1 MPMPGPTLATMAGGP
16 TWDALLAR
24 CRGEGITVCRGRLDQ
39 RRGLWVPDGRRIWV
53 DSRLCDEYAAPVLA
67 HELTHVRRGDAGPQ
81 SQAVEEWIDERVAT
95 MYVDPMAYARAERIR
110 GPYAACIADELDLPQ
125 WVIEAWQRRLQRAA

>member
-1 MPMPGPTLATMAGGP
+1 MRMLGSTLATMAGGP

-24 CRGEGITVCRGRLDQ
+24 CRGEGITVCRGRLVGH
-39 RRGLWVPDGRRIWV
+39 RGLWAPDGRQIWI
-53 DSRLCDEYAAPVLA
+53 DSRLCDQYAAPVLA
-67 HELTHVRRGDAGPQ
+67 HELIHAHRGDAECQ
-81 SQAVEEWIDERVAT
+81 SDVVEEAIDERVAT

>member
-1 MPMPGPTLATMAGGP
+1 MPMLGPTLATMAGGP

-24 CRGEGITVCRGRLDQ
+24 CRGEGITVCRGRLDGW
-39 RRGLWVPDGRRIWV
+39 RGLWAPDHRQIWI
-53 DSRLCDEYAAPVLA
+53 DSRLCDQHAAPVLA
-67 HELTHVRRGDAGPQ
+67 HELTHVRRGDDGPQ
-81 SQAVEEWIDERVAT
+81 SRAVEEWIDERVAT
-95 MYVDPMAYARAERIR
+95 MYVDPMAYARAERYR

>member
-1 MPMPGPTLATMAGGP
+1 M
-16 TWDALLAR
+16 DALLAQ
-24 CRGEGITVCRGRLDQ
+24 CRREGIHVSRMRLD
-39 RRGLWVPDGRRIWV
+39 GLLGAWDLATSTIWV
-53 DSRLCDEYAAPVLA
+53 DSRLCDQSAAPVLA
-67 HELTHVRRGDAGPQ
+67 HELIHAHRGDAECQ
-81 SQAVEEWIDERVAT
+81 SDVVEEAIDERVAT